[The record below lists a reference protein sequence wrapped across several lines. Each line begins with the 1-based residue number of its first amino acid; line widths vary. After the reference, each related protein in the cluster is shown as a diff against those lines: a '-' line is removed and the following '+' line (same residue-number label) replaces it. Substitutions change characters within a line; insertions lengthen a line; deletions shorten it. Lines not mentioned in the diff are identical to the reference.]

1 MLILGYNSLQLISD
15 EVEAA
20 FPREACGLLLGFVRP
35 SGNIEVTSVF
45 PSKNVANDSSNSF
58 EIDPALRFRLMRESA
73 ANSIKSESAVP
84 EIVGHYHS
92 HPNGAPVPSDED
104 IRMALEPELVWLIA
118 SVIEGKCVECK
129 AYLLASNHVE
139 FSDIGLHC
147 APRGERNNGF

>member
-1 MLILGYNSLQLISD
+1 MLILDYNNLQLISD
-15 EVEAA
+15 EVETA
-20 FPREACGLLLGFVRP
+20 FPREACGLLLGFARLD
-35 SGNIEVTSVF
+35 GNIEVTSVS
-45 PSKNVANDSSNSF
+45 PSKNLANDKRDSF

-73 ANSIKSESAVP
+73 VNGILSESSIP

-118 SVIEGKCVECK
+118 SVMEGKFVECK

-147 APRGERNNGF
+147 TSGR